1 MPGEALTVR
10 ATLVAGIVATK
21 VAATRAFMRRSI
33 SDRRKVLRYA
43 KKILHQRYAAG
54 INIMFLR
61 PGELFYLRHIM
72 NGVKDVC
79 PVQTFQ
85 GDSTRVLIPCY
96 GRCSKKDFR
105 SIRSIH

>member
-1 MPGEALTVR
+1 MPSEALTVR

-54 INIMFLR
+54 INIMFQISH
-61 PGELFYLRHIM
+61 PFSE
-72 NGVKDVC
+72 
-79 PVQTFQ
+79 
-85 GDSTRVLIPCY
+85 IPFLLTPP
-96 GRCSKKDFR
+96 SQQ
-105 SIRSIH
+105 